1 MSEEAILDVLI
12 KALTSYRAGM
22 KKPETA
28 ETAETLPRVPRQYK
42 KLTEKQKNDI
52 RAKWDARVA
61 SQTQMARDYGVCE
74 ATIARALYG
83 RR

>member
-28 ETAETLPRVPRQYK
+28 ETLPRVPRKYK